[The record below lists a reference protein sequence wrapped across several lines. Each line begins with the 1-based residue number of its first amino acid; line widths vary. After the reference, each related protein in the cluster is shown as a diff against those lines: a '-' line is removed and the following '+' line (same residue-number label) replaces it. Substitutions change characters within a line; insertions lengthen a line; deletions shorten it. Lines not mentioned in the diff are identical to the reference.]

1 MRKSFKKT
9 ISVALSIAMVA
20 TSVDLSPKVVRADVN
35 QTEGTEMDLDRY
47 VLESGTYYMSSNLN
61 YAASGSDQRNGL
73 VIAENADVVIYL
85 NGYTLSATGSNAK
98 NGSNGSNGGTPDRD
112 DDGDRQDGGAGGTGG
127 AGGYAGIKLPSSS
140 TLTFVGVGTV
150 NATGGSA
157 GAGGAGGTGGA
168 GILYDGT
175 GTSNNY
181 CSPGSGGGGGGAGG
195 GAGAGI
201 GTDGTAGTNGTTGGH
216 ANCKKIDDGD
226 IDWSNC
232 NYASAS
238 LASANSAGAG
248 KLYVYN
254 DYSGAI
260 TINANG
266 GSAYS
271 TQSSSGSY
279 GPSMNDAGTGWSKY
293 FTSTGGAGGASGGG
307 GGAANSIGSGGT
319 GGTGG
324 VGGASGAYYS
334 YTGSYRYRY
343 GHGGGAGKGGN
354 NVGVTGINGGEPTS
368 SNISHF
374 NGSMVNAANSGSRA
388 AVDSDIC
395 TNLYLR
401 GVYAFDK
408 SEKTYKVGDFIS
420 KNEITAYEVYST
432 NKDAVF
438 DGTKPLNT
446 YYDNNMSAYNSE
458 INTNGWFTKSITA
471 ADYTIIDAEE
481 TGDNAGKLEIT
492 EDLIKSI
499 TKTETAEVPT
509 GAVKI
514 KLRNVDEE
522 KAVSEGF
529 VSDIDI
535 DMDAQQTA
543 FDINESE
550 QAELGD
556 YPTEGEAAA
565 YNEKV
570 AINTVTYDGKGHSL
584 AELIKNTGYGYSNGE
599 DSTNAITD
607 DFFKK
612 GLESSTE
619 KTDNTYWYSDYAMAP
634 YYCVKYEPYKT
645 FDQFAAENYL
655 TGTSEGEI
663 IEGMKTK
670 TPYFTRDVINDEI
683 FLNAGY
689 YSVTVVVP
697 YKYFTYRYASSWE
710 EVHYYYRLYTFNLL
724 IRQADLAID
733 KAGDTVYENTKVQNH
748 TFTRNVEG
756 QNEEVF
762 GEFVYSSATQS
773 WGNNE
778 SRSANVATPLI
789 EDITWEF
796 NVYYSK
802 DQNNY
807 LCQFDG
813 PHTEDDLNTYYS
825 KNNGTLLFTEGTV
838 ANRTIDMDVNVY
850 YQDEQSEEGK
860 VTAKEDLKKQVI
872 TSEDEEKVVKSVY
885 AENIGVEAKLNR
897 NDTSLGFRVLE
908 GDAVTGDTTLGTK
921 IDETTLPSQYQGY
934 FDDLVEDGKY
944 KGDYYVITIKAG
956 EKVIISLGITDNS
969 EKSYS
974 ELIKQVTDILPACE
988 FFGVESYDVTI
999 DYIGLYYTT
1008 ETSAAGRLPDWN
1020 GEEEFNWV
1028 SSQVNF
1034 KVDVDQRDISI
1045 KELSDIDKVYDGTDY
1060 IVSQTLSEQGDVTN
1074 AAGYVVD
1081 VATINATDTQFK
1093 KKGTTT
1099 FFNYYDVSYD
1109 SSNAMKLEMS
1119 GTYDDKN
1126 KGQNKVATV
1135 NSAKIFAAGEN
1146 NSYLNYKLINIPTT
1160 VSGDVSVANM
1170 YFNHNL
1176 YGTMEVQDSTPL
1188 HEIYGIT
1195 SKAYLLH
1202 TELDE
1207 NGYIVPA
1214 ATTLDELVEK
1224 NDVKTASA
1232 AFTTNE
1238 EEYDYDTTYKLVDNR
1253 YSPDVLGIDS
1263 NTGEI
1268 TEVAIATKGGTNPS
1282 QFPSAIITIADYSN
1296 FTLIKPDEHVEV
1308 GTYGE
1313 CEISENKNNL
1323 TYSDEA
1329 TSHEMRYRIIGN
1341 ENTYDVFLPVNQIN
1355 NGGFDSKYI
1364 DKYVSFVKNGE
1375 ERFDYLTVYEEGDG
1389 ASFKFTVPQNSYL
1402 EDLYLVDLG
1411 EYKSYLQDDIKT
1423 FKEMQA
1429 LIGTEDALG
1438 SFNTQTE
1445 TLNANDN
1452 PLYLKLDAIN
1462 DVEATSI
1469 PEGNAQVGG
1478 STFKFTITTGNSVL
1492 GNNKSIAIVPVFKE
1506 YNLLNDEYKANLTVE
1521 STLDAE
1527 SGDVVAGDDDFV
1539 YVNYKTDFDTDAYD
1553 EAGYGLINLEY
1564 KDTEE
1569 VAYSATSEL
1578 TAQTFGEYSIGMYAE
1593 SDAYKNFFVADK
1605 LIPGTVVDVTV
1616 KVWRDGVTEKL
1627 NDLTTAD
1634 PDAFDEVTFKWTVTE
1649 EDYHK
1654 LFDDDS
1660 VIFRKDNSVEGL
1672 DNITAYAYYND
1683 AEAFTFGKVAVM
1695 VEKQEDNTWKVV
1707 TDVNMLDV
1715 ADTWYVADGVEGTR
1729 IVISDDAQGNYPVKS
1744 VGGEVKNN
1752 VPYGTSLYPTYETVK
1767 VSEIDTTSVDEKDWT
1782 VKDLGYARLVFGKV
1796 NPCGK
1801 MIFAEKEEDIA
1812 KVLPYAEA
1820 TYEYE
1825 TSFEKTQPY
1834 TFEGWE
1840 AKDKD
1845 AEEATAI
1852 TDAVELANGA
1862 NLYAKKKIYFAE
1874 FYALEDLVAY
1884 GVYDGKADTVD
1895 LSQMPITE
1903 EKPES
1908 GKECV
1913 CTVTDM
1919 NQFHVDLFKN
1929 GDWYY
1934 DEEMTTPV
1942 EDLTAAQV
1950 VVTEEQ
1956 PVAKFYLATQK
1967 VEEIQ
1972 AEDIEVLI
1980 GDETNVEYT
1989 VLPED
1994 AYDKSV
2000 IFESTDDTIATVDE
2014 EGKVVAVGIGTT
2026 TIKITAIDVGEV
2038 VKEINVVVKPV
2049 LIDRITLVDQTLFL
2063 GDSVELVATIE
2074 PENATD
2080 KSVTWA
2086 SSDEKIAKVDE
2097 NGKVTTVGCGTV
2109 TITATAVDEG
2119 KVVGTATVVV
2129 KPILVGKITLKDQSL
2144 FVGESAELAATIEP
2158 ENATNKSVTW
2168 TSSDEKVATVDSTGK
2183 VTAVAFG
2190 KAVITAKAIDDG
2202 KVIGTAN
2209 ISVWDKDPTKEEI
2222 YANNIEINKEYAVRP
2237 TKKGLAVKWNKV
2249 EDAEGYDVFV
2259 SSCSKKFAKGEIINV
2274 GKDVTKIKVN
2284 KIKGKKMNLKK
2295 NYKVLVKAYRTI
2307 NGKKTYIAKSIV
2319 GHIVGKKNKKYSNP
2333 VKIKL
2338 EKSKFTLKVGE
2349 KVKIK
2354 GKVILKNKKKK
2365 QLSNKHARR
2374 LRFKVADAK
2383 VAKVSK
2389 YGNVTAVSKGTTTVY
2404 VYARNGLAKEVKVTV
2419 K

>member
-1 MRKSFKKT
+1 MRKSLKKK

-20 TSVDLSPKVVRADVN
+20 TSVDYYPNVVRADVN
-35 QTEGTEMDLDRY
+35 QTVGTQLTTDDYSLGT
-47 VLESGTYYMSSNLN
+47 GTYYMSSNLN
-61 YAASGSDQRNGL
+61 FAPGSGTSRNGI
-73 VIAENADVVIYL
+73 VIEPNSNVVIYL
-85 NGYTLSATGSNAK
+85 NGYTLTATGSNAK
-98 NGSNGSNGGTPDRD
+98 NGSNGSNGGTPTIVDY
-112 DDGDRQDGGAGGTGG
+112 GSTKTGGAGGSGG
-127 AGGYAGIKLPSSS
+127 SGGYAGIKLPSTS
-140 TLTFVGVGTV
+140 TLTFVGAGTV

-157 GAGGAGGTGGA
+157 GAGGTGGTGGNGA
-168 GILYDGT
+168 INNSSESVAPGT
-175 GTSNNY
+175 
-181 CSPGSGGGGGGAGG
+181 GGGGGGAGG

-201 GTDGTAGTNGTTGGH
+201 GTDGTAGTAGTTGGSS
-216 ANCKKIDDGD
+216 IFRFIEPDERYVST
-226 IDWSNC
+226 I
-232 NYASAS
+232 YTASAS
-238 LASANSAGAG
+238 SASSNSAKSG

-254 DYSGAI
+254 DYNGAI
-260 TINANG
+260 TINATG
-266 GSAYS
+266 GMAYT
-271 TQSSSGSY
+271 TQSAAGSHGQYATDSGS
-279 GPSMNDAGTGWSKY
+279 GWDYNFSA
-293 FTSTGGAGGASGGG
+293 TGGAGGASGGG
-307 GGAANSIGSGGT
+307 GGAAYNIGSGGT

-324 VGGASGAYYS
+324 VGGSSGAYES
-334 YTGSYRYRY
+334 DDDNRYFRVGY
-343 GHGGGAGKGGN
+343 GGGAGKGGSS
-354 NVGVTGINGGEPTS
+354 GGAAGMNGYSPS
-368 SNISHF
+368 ASNWTYYP
-374 NGSMVNAANSGSRA
+374 NGHTRVLAANSGSRA
-388 AVDSDIC
+388 DVDSDIR

-408 SEKTYKVGDFIS
+408 SEKTYKVGDSIS

-432 NKDAVF
+432 NSSATF
-438 DGTKPLNT
+438 DPTQPLNT
-446 YYDNNMSAYNSE
+446 YYSSATMSGYNSKY
-458 INTNGWFTKSITA
+458 NSAGWFTKSITA
-471 ADYTIIDAEE
+471 DDYTIVDAKTEGE
-481 TGDNAGKLEIT
+481 NAGKLEVT
-492 EDLIKSI
+492 QDLIKSI
-499 TKTETAEVPT
+499 TKTANENPLPI

-514 KLRNVDEE
+514 KLKNVDEE
-522 KAVSEGF
+522 KAVSEGV
-529 VSDIDI
+529 VSSVDI
-535 DMDAQQTA
+535 DMREQQT
-543 FDINESE
+543 DTETDESA

-556 YPTEGEAAA
+556 YPTDGEAAT
-565 YNEKV
+565 YNDK
-570 AINTVTYDGKGHSL
+570 ISLNTITYDGKGHSL

-599 DSTNAITD
+599 NSTNAITD
-607 DFFKK
+607 NFFKK

-619 KTDNTYWYSDYAMAP
+619 KTDDTYWYSDYAMAP
-634 YYCVKYEPYKT
+634 YYKVKYEPYKT
-645 FDQFAAENYL
+645 FETFTTENYL
-655 TGTSEGEI
+655 TGSAEGVRI
-663 IEGMKTK
+663 DGQSTNS
-670 TPYFTRDVINDEI
+670 PYFAKGVISSKL
-683 FLNAGY
+683 FKNAGY

-697 YKYFTYRYASSWE
+697 YKYYTYRYNAGWSN
-710 EVHYYYRLYTFNLL
+710 VHYFYRTYNLNVL
-724 IRQADLAID
+724 IRQADLAIN
-733 KAGDTVYENTKVQNH
+733 KASDTVYENTKVQNH

-773 WGNNE
+773 WDNNE

-825 KNNGTLLFTEGTV
+825 NNNGTLLFTEGTV

-956 EKVIISLGITDNS
+956 EKVIVSLGITDNS

-988 FFGVESYDVTI
+988 FFGVEAYDVTI

-1008 ETSAAGRLPDWN
+1008 ETSASGRLADWN

-1034 KVDVDQRDISI
+1034 KVDVEQRDISI

-1253 YSPDVLGIDS
+1253 FSPDVLGIDS

-1375 ERFDYLTVYEEGDG
+1375 ERFDYLTVYEEGDD
-1389 ASFKFTVPQNSYL
+1389 ATFKFTVPQNSYL
-1402 EDLYLVDLG
+1402 EDLYVVDLG

-1423 FKEMQA
+1423 FEEMQA
-1429 LIGTEDALG
+1429 LIETEDALG
-1438 SFNTQTE
+1438 SFNTQTD

-1469 PEGNAQVGG
+1469 PEANAQVGG

-1521 STLDAE
+1521 STLDTTE
-1527 SGDVVAGDDDFV
+1527 GTVADGDDDFV
-1539 YVNYKTDFDTDAYD
+1539 YVNYKTDFDTNEYT
-1553 EAGYGLINLEY
+1553 EVGYGLVSLAY
-1564 KDTEE
+1564 TDAEE
-1569 VAYSATSEL
+1569 QNHEAVSNFE
-1578 TAQTFGEYSIGMYAE
+1578 AQTLGYYSIGLYAE
-1593 SDAYKNFFVADK
+1593 SDDYKNFFAADK
-1605 LIPGTVVDVTV
+1605 LIPGTEVDVTI
-1616 KVWRDGVTEKL
+1616 KVWRDGVTESL
-1627 NDLTTAD
+1627 NDLTTDD

-1729 IVISDDAQGNYPVKS
+1729 VVISDDADNNYPIKS

-1825 TSFEKTQPY
+1825 TSYEKTQPY

-1942 EDLTAAQV
+1942 EDLTASQV

-2000 IFESTDDTIATVDE
+2000 TFESTDDTIATVDE

-2026 TIKITAIDVGEV
+2026 TIKITATDVGEV

-2119 KVVGTATVVV
+2119 KAVGEAKVVV

-2168 TSSDEKVATVDSTGK
+2168 TSSDENVATVDSTGK

-2190 KAVITAKAIDDG
+2190 KAVITAKAADDG
-2202 KVIGTAN
+2202 KVIGTATV
-2209 ISVWDKDPTKEEI
+2209 SVWDKDPTKEELH
-2222 YANNIEINKEYAVRP
+2222 ANNIAINKEYAVRP

-2274 GKDVTKIKVN
+2274 GKDITKVKVN

-2295 NYKVLVKAYRTI
+2295 NYKVLVKAYKTI

-2338 EKSKFTLKVGE
+2338 EKSSFTLNVGK
-2349 KVKIK
+2349 KVKVK

-2374 LRFKVADAK
+2374 LRFKVADSK
-2383 VAKVSK
+2383 IAKVSK
-2389 YGNVTAVSKGTTTVY
+2389 YGNITAVSAGTTTVY